1 MFKAVTKDIQAA
13 MSRDPA
19 ARNSLEVLFTYP
31 GLHALL
37 CHRLSHWLWLH
48 QLRFF
53 PRLVSYFSRALTGIE
68 IHPGAKIG
76 EGFFIDHGAGV
87 VIGET
92 AEIGNNVT
100 LYQGVTLG
108 GTSLET
114 GKRHPTVG
122 DDVIIGAGA
131 KVLGPIMLGSGAR
144 VGSNAVVL
152 KDVSS
157 GTTVVGIPAKSVKY
171 EKSIEVP
178 IFEAYGTSGNSVP
191 DPVARM
197 LEGMTAE
204 LATLRQRLKKLECDS
219 AELQQANISANKT
232 NPESE
237 IGDMDFT

>member
-1 MFKAVTKDIQAA
+1 MFKVVTKDIQAA

-19 ARNSLEVLFTYP
+19 ARNSFEVLLTYP

-37 CHRLSHWLWLH
+37 CHRLSHWLWRH

-53 PRLVSYFSRALTGIE
+53 PRLVSYLSRALTGIE
-68 IHPGAKIG
+68 IHPGARIG

-92 AEIGNNVT
+92 AEIGNDVT

-131 KVLGPIMLGSGAR
+131 KILGPITLGSGAR

-152 KDVSS
+152 KDVAI
-157 GTTVVGIPAKSVKY
+157 GTTVVGIPAKSVRC

-191 DPVARM
+191 DPVARV
-197 LEGMTAE
+197 LEGMAAE
-204 LATLRQRLKKLECDS
+204 LAALRQRLKKLECES
-219 AELQQANISANKT
+219 TESQQANMTVNKT
-232 NPESE
+232 KPKSD
-237 IGDMDFT
+237 IADLDFT